1 MKICPKCGELYIK
14 GKGALSRR
22 DNKTEICSIC
32 GAREAIEDFK
42 NYCERKKKEDANKI
56 T

>member
-22 DNKTEICSIC
+22 DNKAEICPNC
-32 GAREAIEDFK
+32 GTREALEDFK
-42 NYCERKKKEDANKI
+42 NYCERKNKKDANKNI
-56 T
+56 